1 MGRSCGFAGVG
12 WTWRDEAVGAISKIF
27 WCKRKC
33 SLTISRVCTW
43 QFTKGGILVCTRL
56 AIHFSFHRPMCQLKR
71 PSFPL
76 NEVKTRRHFL
86 CFPCR
91 SCRSDLSHTNVRTP
105 DSLVWRQE
113 TLLGTGD
120 FVPPLTTKEPGG
132 KWRSTSRSRAPL
144 RGKDSVF
151 KTHRCA
157 SPPELLKTK
166 D

>member
-1 MGRSCGFAGVG
+1 MRFCRSGL
-12 WTWRDEAVGAISKIF
+12 DL
-27 WCKRKC
+27 KRWSSGGHLQNVLMQTQMLSHHLK
-33 SLTISRVCTW
+33 SLHLTSP
-43 QFTKGGILVCTRL
+43 GILVCTRL
-56 AIHFSFHRPMCQLKR
+56 AIRFSFPRPMCQLKR

-157 SPPELLKTK
+157 SPASPPELLKTK

>member
-1 MGRSCGFAGVG
+1 MDKLTRFPNLEGFLRSIGRSCGFAEEG

-43 QFTKGGILVCTRL
+43 QVTKEGILVCTRL

-91 SCRSDLSHTNVRTP
+91 SCRSDPSHANVRRP

-113 TLLGTGD
+113 TLLDTVQVTS
-120 FVPPLTTKEPGG
+120 FSSFYSCVTPLDNQRDRTKV
-132 KWRSTSRSRAPL
+132 T
-144 RGKDSVF
+144 
-151 KTHRCA
+151 
-157 SPPELLKTK
+157 
-166 D
+166 